1 MILAVVG
8 SRTFTNYQ
16 LFVAE
21 LDRYS
26 DITRIISG
34 GAKGADMMA
43 RRYAK
48 ENNITIREYIPNWNL
63 YGKSAGYKRNVFIV
77 DDADQLIAFWDS
89 TSRGTKHSIGL
100 GFERNIPVRVILY
113 KGSV

>member
-16 LFVAE
+16 LLEQE
-21 LDRYS
+21 LDSYRLS
-26 DITRIISG
+26 ITRIISG

-77 DDADQLIAFWDS
+77 DDADQLIAFWDGS
-89 TSRGTKHSIGL
+89 SKGTRHSIDLAQKRG
-100 GFERNIPVRVILY
+100 IPVRIIDT
-113 KGSV
+113 KRS